1 MRCIILAGGKG
12 TRLQPLTNDIPKSL
26 LLIKGKPALEY
37 TLQALPDEITSV
49 VIAVK
54 YLGFKIKQHFG
65 KKFGSKRITYVDL
78 IALRGTMD
86 ALKQCKKHVK
96 GPTMVLYG
104 DDIYSAQDL
113 AQLVSTAKQDEKK
126 WYMLVGPKES
136 EKRFG
141 QVLVKN
147 DQVLDIIEADGQRQ
161 QAGMHGYV
169 NTGAYIL
176 DERIFKYKPVK
187 IPSGEY
193 GLPQT
198 MAQAKKEIP
207 LIAVEAIN
215 WTPLNTVE
223 DYQMANK
230 LLAE

>member
-1 MRCIILAGGKG
+1 MKCIILAGGKG
-12 TRLQPLTNDIPKSL
+12 TRLQPLTNDIPKPL
-26 LLIKGKPALEY
+26 LPVKGRPALEY

-49 VIAVK
+49 VLAVK

-65 KKFGSKRITYVDL
+65 KKFGDKKIVYVDL

-104 DDIYSAQDL
+104 DDIYSRQDL
-113 AQLVSTAKQDEKK
+113 TRLADAAKQSEKN
-126 WYMLVGPKES
+126 WYMLVIPKKI
-136 EKRFG
+136 EKRFA

-147 DQVLDIIEADGQRQ
+147 NQVLDIVEADDKRQ
-161 QAGMHGYV
+161 QAGVQGYV

-187 IPSGEY
+187 VPSGEY

-198 MAQAKKEIP
+198 MVQAKKEIP
-207 LIAVEAIN
+207 LIAVQAQH
-215 WTPLNTVE
+215 WTPLNTLE
-223 DYQMANK
+223 DYKKANGS
-230 LLAE
+230 LF